1 MLNNKALVL
10 SRHNTDIDYVGKAL
24 CSLISDTTLNNPETL
39 RNAPP
44 KFSRAE
50 FQLYVFRVLTSLASY
65 HAYLKPD
72 TQQKLV
78 KCLEVGLKF
87 KGLYLLLEIFV
98 STISIFIIEFE
109 NQLMVFEF

>member
-1 MLNNKALVL
+1 ML

-24 CSLISDTTLNNPETL
+24 CSLISDANLNNPDTL

-44 KFSRAE
+44 RFSRAE

-65 HAYLKPD
+65 HAYLKSD

-78 KCLEVGLKF
+78 KCLEVGLKY
-87 KGLYLLLEIFV
+87 KGLCIF
-98 STISIFIIEFE
+98 
-109 NQLMVFEF
+109 MVL

>member
-1 MLNNKALVL
+1 ML

-24 CSLISDTTLNNPETL
+24 CSLITDVNLNNPESL

-50 FQLYVFRVLTSLASY
+50 FQLFVFRVLTSLASY
-65 HAYLKPD
+65 HAHLKPD

-87 KGLYLLLEIFV
+87 KGLLCLFFKK
-98 STISIFIIEFE
+98 TIS
-109 NQLMVFEF
+109 